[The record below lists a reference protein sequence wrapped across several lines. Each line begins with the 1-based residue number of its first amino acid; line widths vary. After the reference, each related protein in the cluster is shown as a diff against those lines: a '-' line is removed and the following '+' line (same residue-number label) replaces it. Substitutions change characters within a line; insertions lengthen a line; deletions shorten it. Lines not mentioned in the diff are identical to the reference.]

1 MSENILSQKA
11 SLGTNPTP
19 SANSPSQPGFLPLAD
34 QTPLAH

>member
-19 SANSPSQPGFLPLAD
+19 SAICAKRKMAEGEG
-34 QTPLAH
+34 